1 MTYLR
6 QLDFA
11 CTQEP
16 SNDWDVLGVA
26 ASGGDLPLAVGK
38 GYCGVG
44 ERLANLLL
52 SVSGSDGAMGGHRRL
67 VLLSQIAVPLS
78 KSPGRPPGAR

>member
-16 SNDWDVLGVA
+16 SDDWDVLGVA
-26 ASGGDLPLAVGK
+26 ASGGDLPLTVGK

-44 ERLANLLL
+44 ERLANCAA
-52 SVSGSDGAMGGHRRL
+52 VS
-67 VLLSQIAVPLS
+67 IWF
-78 KSPGRPPGAR
+78 